1 MAFQEYET
9 EEEKEARW
17 RRERRVGNF
26 FWVLG
31 WLVMGG
37 IAALWWVPKALG
49 ASNPMTWDLGA
60 ICLVAQWCMV
70 FNHWPR
76 VGTRQFF
83 SNPRLFML
91 DLPLLLLI
99 TASFAAGFAIA
110 A

>member
-1 MAFQEYET
+1 MAFQKYET
-9 EEEKEARW
+9 LQEREAHGT
-17 RRERRVGNF
+17 RELRVASF
-26 FWVLG
+26 FWLVAWVLF
-31 WLVMGG
+31 GG

-49 ASNPMTWDLGA
+49 ASDPITWDLGA

-70 FNHWPR
+70 FNHLPR

-83 SNPRLFML
+83 SNRRFFMVH
-91 DLPLLLLI
+91 LPLLVLI